1 MKRTVTVKLQPSK
14 EQEKILF
21 ELAYATAIAWNKIN
35 HQRLKQYKQGTI
47 DFLGT
52 QQEAYYLFKD
62 WIGGSTLQTLA
73 RKNAEAWRAYF
84 KIKKKFENGKLP
96 EWYNKP
102 SPPGFIKKKN
112 GRKLFLIPLRND
124 QYRING
130 NVLELRRLGKFGKLK
145 VQFKGRIHLKGKQG
159 RLEITYDEVKRKW
172 YAHISFSKVE
182 ERLEKDKW
190 VKLPR
195 RPKGNLSAGIDLGIN
210 NLMAVYVENGESF
223 LVSGRPLKSIAF
235 YWQKQI
241 AEYQSKL
248 NKSGQDNSRRLRRM
262 HQKWTLQARHYVNTV
277 VRQVVRKLYEMGVS
291 RIIVGYPKGIARNS
305 NDKGEDKKSKRASK
319 KQNFLRSRV
328 WLFNYTI
335 QRLVEV
341 GEEFGIRVELV
352 DEAYTSQTCPLC
364 GQHHSDGRI
373 FRGLFKCRR
382 EGVVMNGDL
391 VGAFNILKK
400 VVGPI
405 TPSLPA
411 LSGGRG
417 NWPETGPEGFKEPF
431 SRVTLMRTP
440 QTSPSLVRG

>member
-1 MKRTVTVKLQPSK
+1 MKRTATIKLQPSK

-21 ELAYATAIAWNKIN
+21 ELAYATAIAWNKVN
-35 HQRLKQYKQGTI
+35 YQRLKQYKQGKI

-84 KIKKKFENGKLP
+84 KLKKKFENGELP

-112 GRKLFLIPLRND
+112 GRKLFIIPLRND

-130 NVLELRRLGKFGKLK
+130 NVLELRRLGKFGKLE
-145 VQFKGRIHLKGKQG
+145 VQFKGRMHLKGKQG
-159 RLEITYDEVKRKW
+159 RLEITYDDVKRKW
-172 YAHISFSKVE
+172 YAHIAFSKVE
-182 ERLEKDKW
+182 ERLEQNEW

-195 RPKGNLSAGIDLGIN
+195 IPKGNLSAGIDLGIN

-223 LVSGRPLKSIAF
+223 LVNGRPLKTIAF
-235 YWQKQI
+235 YWQNRI
-241 AEYQSKL
+241 AKYQSKL
-248 NKSGQDNSRRLRRM
+248 NESGQDNSRKLRRM
-262 HQKWTLQARHYVNTV
+262 HQKWKLQARHYINTI
-277 VRQVVRKLYEMGVS
+277 VRQTVKRLHELGVS
-291 RIIVGYPKGIARNS
+291 RIVVGYPKGITQNS
-305 NDKGEDKKSKRASK
+305 GGKQGKKLGGVSK

-341 GEEFGIRVELV
+341 GGEFGVQVELV

-364 GQHHSDGRI
+364 GQRHSDGRI
-373 FRGLFKCRR
+373 FRGLFKCRG
-382 EGVVMNGDL
+382 EGVVMNADL

-400 VVGPI
+400 VVKTI

-411 LSGGRG
+411 LAGGRG
-417 NWPETGPEGFKEPF
+417 NGGKTLPEGLSEPF
-431 SRVTLMRTP
+431 SRVALMRTP
-440 QTSPSLVRG
+440 QTSPPMARD